1 MTVETAM
8 GRSMK
13 ARLLAVTGRSRE
25 IFASARSLW
34 RRAAAGASAAAASPS
49 ADAVEAWFVEFSLR
63 HTAWL
68 CATAAADFACVVALT
83 VRLAFGELGP
93 LAPLSVAWCVDAVCD
108 ALFLADV
115 LVQQRTGFLD
125 PGTQQLVVDVPTLR
139 AVYRRTG
146 ALLDA
151 ASLFGFPAELVVSV
165 LASPARGWAPRPR
178 AALWRAPRLLRRR
191 RCPEIGARC
200 L

>member
-1 MTVETAM
+1 
-8 GRSMK
+8 MK

-34 RRAAAGASAAAASPS
+34 RRAAASPA
-49 ADAVEAWFVEFSLR
+49 ADAAEAWFVEFSLR

-93 LAPLSVAWCVDAVCD
+93 LAPLSAAWCVDAVCD

-139 AVYRRTG
+139 AVYRRTA

-151 ASLFGFPAELVVSV
+151 ASPVSYTHLTLPTILLV
-165 LASPARGWAPRPR
+165 
-178 AALWRAPRLLRRR
+178 
-191 RCPEIGARC
+191 
-200 L
+200 